1 MCKHFPHSSTVV
13 CSYYGVVSVHCRVPY
28 VWLVVQTRLW
38 NRERIDQETLNH
50 LQHSEWVLVSI
61 HVLPPLVDILQLLCK
76 LKIGLQLL
84 RYTLL
89 CVLRML

>member
-1 MCKHFPHSSTVV
+1 MCKHYPHSSTVV
-13 CSYYGVVSVHCRVPY
+13 CTTSLVSVHCR

-84 RYTLL
+84 RHTLL
-89 CVLRML
+89 YVLRML

>member
-1 MCKHFPHSSTVV
+1 MCKHYPHSSTVV
-13 CSYYGVVSVHCRVPY
+13 CTTSLVSVHCRVPY

-50 LQHSEWVLVSI
+50 LQHSERVLVSI

-76 LKIGLQLL
+76 LKMGLQLL
-84 RYTLL
+84 RHTLL